1 MRTLPRGTQGHIQ
14 SLIRPMT
21 KVETTRSK
29 YSQKRLAQQQG
40 RLGEGQGNCTAGNT
54 TEAEHDPKTSQ
65 NA

>member
-29 YSQKRLAQQQG
+29 YSQKQLAQQQG
-40 RLGEGQGNCTAGNT
+40 EAGWRPGQLY
-54 TEAEHDPKTSQ
+54 SW
-65 NA
+65 